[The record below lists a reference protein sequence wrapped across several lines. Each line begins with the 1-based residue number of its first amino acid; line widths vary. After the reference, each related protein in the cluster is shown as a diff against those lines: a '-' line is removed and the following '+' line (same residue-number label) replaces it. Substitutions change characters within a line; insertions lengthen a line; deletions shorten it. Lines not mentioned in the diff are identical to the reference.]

1 MIFSRNAKDHSQD
14 STTHGPVITDNVSG
28 EILCGRCGL
37 VLVEKVED
45 PGLESIGYTTD
56 QYLEKSRTGMKSTL
70 ALHDRGLAT
79 MIDAKDKDAHGNTLS
94 SYVKDTFGRLR
105 MWDTRSKFQNDDRSL
120 RSAFVV
126 LDTIKQKLELPE
138 NITERAAYLYRKAL
152 AKKLT
157 RGRRITDLMLAS
169 IYTACREANTPR
181 TLQDVANA
189 GNTSIK
195 GLSRHYRILVESLDL
210 HIQSYDSSDFVTRI
224 SEAVGLSE
232 KTRRSVL
239 EILTK
244 VKQKEMSAG
253 KNPMALA
260 AAAIY
265 LASVMNMEGK
275 SQKNLSKVSGISMV
289 TIRERARAIKKSLGK
304 EI

>member
-1 MIFSRNAKDHSQD
+1 MISNKEDKVHSQD
-14 STTHGPVITDNVSG
+14 SPSHSPVVTDAISG

-45 PGLESIGYTTD
+45 SSSESTMYGAD
-56 QYLEKSRTGMKSTL
+56 QYMEKSRTGMKSTL

-79 MIDAKDKDAHGNTLS
+79 IIDIKNKDAYGNSLS
-94 SYVKDTFGRLR
+94 GYVKDTFGRLR
-105 MWDTRSKFQNDDRSL
+105 VWDARSKFKNDDRSL

-126 LDTIKQKLELPE
+126 LDAVKQKLDISE

-152 AKKLT
+152 IKKLT
-157 RGRRITDLMLAS
+157 RGRRIADLMLAS
-169 IYTACREANTPR
+169 IYAACREANTPR
-181 TLQDVANA
+181 TLQDVASA
-189 GNTSIK
+189 GNTTVK
-195 GLSRHYRILVESLDL
+195 ELSRHYRTLSESLDL
-210 HIQSYDSSDFVTRI
+210 RIQSYDSIDFVTRI
-224 SEAVGLSE
+224 SGAAGLSE
-232 KTRRSVL
+232 KTRRGAL
-239 EILTK
+239 EILSK
-244 VKQKEMSAG
+244 VKQKELSAG

-265 LASVMNMEGK
+265 LSSIINMERK

-289 TIRERARAIKKSLGK
+289 TIRERARSISSIIGK